1 MLINWIRR
9 IGSARLTAFTLIALL
24 IGVAA
29 LDTAEARPGRRGGG
43 GGFGSFG
50 SRGSRSFDP
59 GQGATRMQP
68 LPGNQGRD
76 PLAGGGSR
84 AGQGSRANQNGAA
97 QRGSW
102 LQRNPILGGIMGAI
116 AGTLIGAALINALG
130 GIGNFGNIILMLLV
144 AGVLFAIF
152 KMIMARKQSAM
163 AGNGVGNVGIGGGSY
178 PNQGRTTPF
187 DAPRREAS
195 QHDASAAPL
204 ANSQSRQEYLD
215 QSAHNAPSSYNS
227 YPASDGNTQSRD
239 QGMAAITLEDPT
251 MTRERL
257 SDALTN
263 QFFKIQEAWTNG
275 DRKTLENSVTGEVF
289 GEFNQELTQSDKR
302 GERNILK
309 NIVIRR
315 FEISEAWQ
323 EGDVEFATAHI
334 GARLIDY
341 TIKGNQIVAGDAENP
356 TDFAEFWTFVR
367 MRGRGQW
374 ILSAINQEG

>member
-1 MLINWIRR
+1 MTWLRR
-9 IGSARLTAFTLIALL
+9 VGSARLTAFTLVALL
-24 IGVAA
+24 MGVAT
-29 LDTAEARPGRRGGG
+29 LDVAEARIGRSRGG

-50 SRGSRSFDP
+50 SRGSRSSDP
-59 GQGATRMQP
+59 GQGAARMQP
-68 LPGNQGRD
+68 LPSNQGRD

-84 AGQGSRANQNGAA
+84 PGQNSRVGQNGVP

-102 LQRNPILGGIMGAI
+102 LQRNPLLSGIMGAI

-152 KMIMARKQSAM
+152 RMIMARKQSAM
-163 AGNGVGNVGIGGGSY
+163 AGNGLGTGGSAF
-178 PNQGRTTPF
+178 PNQGRTTNF
-187 DAPRREAS
+187 DAPRR
-195 QHDASAAPL
+195 DAPAAPIISPQ
-204 ANSQSRQEYLD
+204 SQSRQEYLD
-215 QSAHNAPSSYNS
+215 NGARNAPSSYNTG
-227 YPASDGNTQSRD
+227 YDSDLVPTGNTQTRD
-239 QGMAAITLEDPT
+239 QGLAAIALEDPT

-257 SDALTN
+257 TDALSSR
-263 QFFKIQEAWTNG
+263 FFEVQEAWTNG
-275 DRKTLENSVTGEVF
+275 DRKTLENSVTGELY
-289 GEFNQELTQSDKR
+289 GEFSVELSQLEKR
-302 GERNILK
+302 GERNIIK

-334 GARLIDY
+334 SARLIDY
-341 TIKGNQIVAGDAENP
+341 TMKGNQITAGDRDNP

-374 ILSAINQEG
+374 ILSAINQEA